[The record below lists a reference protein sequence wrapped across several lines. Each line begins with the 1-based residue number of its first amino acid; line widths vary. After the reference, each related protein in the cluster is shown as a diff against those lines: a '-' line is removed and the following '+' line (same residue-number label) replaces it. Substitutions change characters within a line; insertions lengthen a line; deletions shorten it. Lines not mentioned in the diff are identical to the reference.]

1 MPEEIPNNVLE
12 LIKQYVQVYSTVT
25 DLELDMHMVPK
36 PKFLPPID
44 YESKKEAAHYFL
56 LAAALRD
63 FKLTGNPRNIRLLLN
78 NLSKA
83 LEDKLYKNKN
93 QAEISLQVAKFEK
106 EIKNFDRLGED
117 KREIPEVISSV
128 NRYVEQKAGGDLIN
142 YTTRLSQKGIKPKHI
157 VEELSYS
164 VKRLNKQHKAKSWL
178 YLRWMVR
185 PSPDLQ
191 LFNFNPKDLMV
202 PLTTPKLRV
211 FTALGLS
218 DNENLPFELSN
229 KNKPNSWWE
238 STAQFDSDA
247 EKLTSFA
254 QTLFPDDPAIVDFP
268 FFILGSWLEY
278 SDLTLNS
285 LERSLRFFIQK
296 HQELLQ
302 PLMRYLTVVNHY
314 DQIGP
319 SQRLGAFSALE
330 RDLYDFLTKRQ
341 VIFNYEFMEF
351 QLSQEGTRGSV
362 TYKPDFLLSRITNKG
377 RKILLEPHG
386 VKNNL
391 GNFLFKLRLFRI
403 HYKEYFCLILIV
415 PDDFIPLIEKMDP
428 KHHSYD
434 FLWKQSNYKIEF
446 EKLQST

>member
-1 MPEEIPNNVLE
+1 
-12 LIKQYVQVYSTVT
+12 
-25 DLELDMHMVPK
+25 
-36 PKFLPPID
+36 
-44 YESKKEAAHYFL
+44 
-56 LAAALRD
+56 
-63 FKLTGNPRNIRLLLN
+63 
-78 NLSKA
+78 
-83 LEDKLYKNKN
+83 
-93 QAEISLQVAKFEK
+93 
-106 EIKNFDRLGED
+106 
-117 KREIPEVISSV
+117 
-128 NRYVEQKAGGDLIN
+128 
-142 YTTRLSQKGIKPKHI
+142 
-157 VEELSYS
+157 
-164 VKRLNKQHKAKSWL
+164 
-178 YLRWMVR
+178 
-185 PSPDLQ
+185 
-191 LFNFNPKDLMV
+191 
-202 PLTTPKLRV
+202 
-211 FTALGLS
+211 
-218 DNENLPFELSN
+218 
-229 KNKPNSWWE
+229 
-238 STAQFDSDA
+238 
-247 EKLTSFA
+247 
-254 QTLFPDDPAIVDFP
+254 
-268 FFILGSWLEY
+268 
-278 SDLTLNS
+278 
-285 LERSLRFFIQK
+285 
-296 HQELLQ
+296 
-302 PLMRYLTVVNHY
+302 MRYLTVVNHY